1 MLFTFTFKSAF
12 CRHFKRDD
20 IGNKNYRVMYYS
32 IFNYM
37 KVFLVI
43 IFFTDTLTF
52 PKHESHL
59 GQALDKK

>member
-1 MLFTFTFKSAF
+1 
-12 CRHFKRDD
+12 
-20 IGNKNYRVMYYS
+20 MYYS
-32 IFNYM
+32 VFNYM

-43 IFFTDTLTF
+43 LFFTDTLTF